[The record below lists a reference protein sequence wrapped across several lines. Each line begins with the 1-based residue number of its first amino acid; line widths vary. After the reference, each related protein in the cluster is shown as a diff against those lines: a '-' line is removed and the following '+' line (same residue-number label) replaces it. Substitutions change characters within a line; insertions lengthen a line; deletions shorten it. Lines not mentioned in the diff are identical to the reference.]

1 MLSRR
6 KTLGASTL
14 LKYIAKMLDASV
26 DQIRGYRVDVNNK
39 PEMHTFEVYRKNAI
53 ARNNSSWRIV

>member
-1 MLSRR
+1 
-6 KTLGASTL
+6 
-14 LKYIAKMLDASV
+14 MLDASV